1 VSDTEWFAEVRS
13 ADAED
18 ALFVRRLRQHA
29 AGWQRLGLS
38 AEQSVALEIAVP
50 FVGVELPHLTTD
62 LRWLWVTF
70 THDDGGFVAEC
81 RWGDEKHYDD
91 VGPIDGNLDVLE
103 HAGEHG
109 AERTADRVSQW
120 IVQQAGRI
128 VRRDDPGWPLRLTRW
143 VFLDSGKDL
152 DRSHLVPRAGGRAPI
167 RSSFERFPAGDDQP
181 PYPDDVS
188 FGS

>member
-1 VSDTEWFAEVRS
+1 M
-13 ADAED
+13 ADAQD
-18 ALFVRRLRQHA
+18 ALFVRQLRQHA
-29 AGWQRLGLS
+29 TGWQRLGLS

-70 THDDGGFVAEC
+70 THDGGGFVAEC

-103 HAGEHG
+103 PAGEHG

-128 VRRDDPGWPLRLTRW
+128 VRRDDWGWPLRLTRW

-152 DRSHLVPRAGGRAPI
+152 DRSHLVPRAGGRAPV
-167 RSSFERFPAGDDQP
+167 RSSLEGFMAGDDQP
-181 PYPDDVS
+181 PCPEDVS